1 MARVTKIK
9 AIWPNAFMLGLRL
22 FLLIS
27 AQTSLPTIIYLH
39 TLITLHTVDD
49 LNSLGC

>member
-9 AIWPNAFMLGLRL
+9 AVWPNAFALGLRL

-27 AQTSLPTIIYLH
+27 AQTSLAL
-39 TLITLHTVDD
+39 LHTVDD
-49 LNSLGC
+49 LNSVGC

>member
-9 AIWPNAFMLGLRL
+9 AVWPNAFVLGLRL

-27 AQTSLPTIIYLH
+27 AQTSLTLH
-39 TLITLHTVDD
+39 TLTTLHTVDD
-49 LNSLGC
+49 LNSVGC